1 MIGHPFKSTTVDQV
15 HELVVAPD
23 QIPMNEDLWECV
35 LPSDVLDPLEL
46 ARLVREVNDLAGQI
60 QLARYANS
68 RRAVGT
74 SLADVHHAGWGK
86 RHGCILSFC
95 FGFEKKSVLRHNSG
109 VPKAS
114 HLEYYDNAPD
124 IEKKLVHLINLIHRG
139 QLENLAIVWTEKS
152 KKLPKAR
159 LYGINSVD
167 DLKDQ
172 LLGVNAL
179 ERMLQ
184 ERFALSFDGGKG

>member
-1 MIGHPFKSTTVDQV
+1 
-15 HELVVAPD
+15 
-23 QIPMNEDLWECV
+23 
-35 LPSDVLDPLEL
+35 
-46 ARLVREVNDLAGQI
+46 
-60 QLARYANS
+60 
-68 RRAVGT
+68 
-74 SLADVHHAGWGK
+74 
-86 RHGCILSFC
+86 
-95 FGFEKKSVLRHNSG
+95 

-159 LYGINSVD
+159 LYGITSVD